1 MDNKS
6 FKELKNE
13 YSSVLRL
20 LPHQLGK
27 SNSKRLPLKFIIYL
41 IGQLVSKLG
50 DALYTF
56 AIPWISYELT
66 HSVIVMGSMYAV
78 SVLPIVLFGPI
89 IGMFVDHWDRRRLM
103 MFADVTRAILVAFV
117 PFMQMLGILQLWQL
131 YVVSFL
137 LAGLSLLFDVS
148 VVAAIPNIVGN
159 KNLTKANASYQL
171 VNQVG
176 DLIGPLLAGIMI
188 TTLGGYRTLWF
199 DVVSFAGTL
208 WAIWRIQTLGK
219 PVAKT
224 RLNEIFRGMGEGL
237 HFLIHDKLNFSLSL
251 QAMIGNFGYSAAYG
265 VLMFFLL
272 STLHLNAAQISYN
285 YAFLGLGGLVG
296 SIIAVPLE
304 RYFRRGVIIPTLLIV
319 GTCGFL
325 YALVTRFWLGPGIAF
340 GIVAICNVAWN
351 TLVASIRQETVPSD
365 MLGRVLGFSRVFTRL
380 AMPLGTMVGS
390 LVSNSISPVAVFAIA
405 AVSKGV
411 EVSIALWSPIR
422 KL

>member
-1 MDNKS
+1 MNNKS

-13 YSSVLRL
+13 ESSVLRL
-20 LPHQLGK
+20 FPYRLG
-27 SNSKRLPLKFIIYL
+27 NFISKQLPLQFLIFL

-89 IGMFVDHWDRRRLM
+89 IGVYVDRWDRRRLM
-103 MFADVTRAILVAFV
+103 MFADVTRAILVALV

-148 VVAAIPNIVGN
+148 VVASIPNIIGN

-171 VNQVG
+171 INQAG
-176 DLIGPLLAGIMI
+176 DLIGPLFAGLMI

-199 DVVSFAGTL
+199 DAVSFAGTL
-208 WAIWRIQTLGK
+208 WAIWRIKTLKK
-219 PVAKT
+219 PVEKT
-224 RLNEIFRGMGEGL
+224 RLSEIFHGMNEGL
-237 HFLIHDKLNFSLSL
+237 HFLTHDKLNLSLSL

-265 VLMFFLL
+265 VLMFYLL
-272 STLHLNAAQISYN
+272 STLHLNAAQVSYN
-285 YAFLGLGGLVG
+285 YSFLGLGGLVG
-296 SIIAVPLE
+296 SIIVVPLE
-304 RYFRRGVIIPTLLIV
+304 RYFQRGVLIPILLIV

-325 YALVTRFWLGPGIAF
+325 YALVTPFWLGPGIAF
-340 GIVAICNVAWN
+340 GIVTICNVAWN
-351 TLVASIRQETVPSD
+351 TIVTSVRQETVPSN
-365 MLGRVLGFSRVFTRL
+365 MLGRVLSFSRVFTRL
-380 AMPLGTMVGS
+380 AMPLGMMVGS
-390 LVSNSISPVAVFAIA
+390 LVSNLISPVAVFAIA

>member
-1 MDNKS
+1 MGN
-6 FKELKNE
+6 
-13 YSSVLRL
+13 
-20 LPHQLGK
+20 P
-27 SNSKRLPLKFIIYL
+27 NSKHLPIQFL
-41 IGQLVSKLG
+41 IFLSGQLVSRLG

-89 IGMFVDHWDRRRLM
+89 IGVCVDHWDRRRLM
-103 MFADVTRAILVAFV
+103 IFADVTQALLVAFI

-137 LAGLSLLFDVS
+137 LAGLSLLFDIS
-148 VVAAIPNIVGN
+148 VVAVIPHLIDN

-171 VNQVG
+171 VNQAG

-188 TTLGGYRTLWF
+188 TTLGGYCTLWF

-224 RLNEIFRGMGEGL
+224 GLNEVFRGMRDGL
-237 HFLIHDKLNFSLSL
+237 DFLIHDKLNFTLSL

-265 VLMFFLL
+265 VLMFYLL

-285 YAFLGLGGLVG
+285 YAFLGFGGLVG
-296 SIIAVPLE
+296 SIIVVPLE
-304 RYFRRGVIIPTLLIV
+304 RYFRRGVIIPILLII

-325 YALVTRFWLGPGIAF
+325 YALVAQFWLGPGIAF
-340 GIVAICNVAWN
+340 GIVTICNVAWN
-351 TLVASIRQETVPSD
+351 TLSTSIRQETVPSN

-380 AMPLGTMVGS
+380 AVPLGVMAGS
-390 LVSNSISPVAVFAIA
+390 LISSLISPVAVFAIA
-405 AVSKGV
+405 AVCKGV
-411 EVSIALWSPIR
+411 EVSIALCSSIR

>member
-1 MDNKS
+1 MNNKS

-13 YSSVLRL
+13 DSSILRL
-20 LPHQLGK
+20 LPHRLDK
-27 SNSKRLPLKFIIYL
+27 FISKQLPLQFRIFL
-41 IGQLVSKLG
+41 IGQLVSRLG

-89 IGMFVDHWDRRRLM
+89 IGACVDHWDRRRLM
-103 MFADVTRAILVAFV
+103 MFADVTRAILVALV
-117 PFMQMLGILQLWQL
+117 PLMQMLGILQLWQL
-131 YVVSFL
+131 YVISFL
-137 LAGLSLLFDVS
+137 LAGLSLLFDIS
-148 VVAAIPNIVGN
+148 VVAVIPHLIDN

-171 VNQVG
+171 VNQAG

-199 DVVSFAGTL
+199 DAVSFAGTL
-208 WAIWRIQTLGK
+208 WAIWRIQTLVK
-219 PVAKT
+219 PVTKT
-224 RLNEIFRGMGEGL
+224 GLSDIFRGMREGL
-237 HFLIHDKLNFSLSL
+237 HFLIHDKLNLTLSL

-265 VLMFFLL
+265 VLMFYLL

-285 YAFLGLGGLVG
+285 YALLGLGGLVG
-296 SIIAVPLE
+296 SIIVVPLE
-304 RYFRRGVIIPTLLIV
+304 RYFRRGVLIPILLIV

-325 YALVTRFWLGPGIAF
+325 YALVSRFWLSPGIAF
-340 GIVAICNVAWN
+340 GIVTICNVAWN
-351 TLVASIRQETVPSD
+351 TLSTSIRQETIPSN

-380 AMPLGTMVGS
+380 AMPLGMMVGS
-390 LVSNSISPVAVFAIA
+390 LVSNSINPVAVFAIA

-411 EVSIALWSPIR
+411 EVSIALLSPIR

>member
-1 MDNKS
+1 MNNKAI
-6 FKELKNE
+6 KELKNE
-13 YSSVLRL
+13 DSSALRL
-20 LPHQLGK
+20 LPHRVGNSISKQLPPQF
-27 SNSKRLPLKFIIYL
+27 LIFL

-50 DALYTF
+50 DALFTF

-89 IGMFVDHWDRRRLM
+89 IGMVVDHWDRRRLM

-148 VVAAIPNIVGN
+148 VVASMPNIIRN

-171 VNQVG
+171 VNQG
-176 DLIGPLLAGIMI
+176 ADLIGPILAGIMI

-208 WAIWRIQTLGK
+208 WAIWRIQSLGK

-224 RLNEIFRGMGEGL
+224 GLSEIFRGMGEGL
-237 HFLIHDKLNFSLSL
+237 RFLIHDKLNFSLSL

-265 VLMFFLL
+265 VLMFYLL
-272 STLHLNAAQISYN
+272 STLHLNAVQISYN
-285 YAFLGLGGLVG
+285 YSFLGLGG
-296 SIIAVPLE
+296 
-304 RYFRRGVIIPTLLIV
+304 
-319 GTCGFL
+319 
-325 YALVTRFWLGPGIAF
+325 
-340 GIVAICNVAWN
+340 
-351 TLVASIRQETVPSD
+351 
-365 MLGRVLGFSRVFTRL
+365 
-380 AMPLGTMVGS
+380 
-390 LVSNSISPVAVFAIA
+390 LVSNSISPVTVFAIA

-411 EVSIALWSPIR
+411 EVSIALWSQIC

>member
-1 MDNKS
+1 MNNKD

-13 YSSVLRL
+13 DNSILRL
-20 LPHQLGK
+20 RARPLDK
-27 SNSKRLPLKFIIYL
+27 YISKQLPLQFL
-41 IGQLVSKLG
+41 VFLSGQLISRLG
-50 DALYTF
+50 DAFYTF

-89 IGMFVDHWDRRRLM
+89 IGVCVDHWDRRRLM
-103 MFADVTRAILVAFV
+103 MFADITRAILVAFI

-131 YVVSFL
+131 YVVSFI
-137 LAGLSLLFDVS
+137 LAGLSLLFDIS
-148 VVAAIPNIVGN
+148 VVAVIPNLIDN

-171 VNQVG
+171 VNQAG
-176 DLIGPLLAGIMI
+176 DLIGPILAGIMI
-188 TTLGGYRTLWF
+188 TTLVGYRTLWL
-199 DVVSFAGTL
+199 DAVSFSGTL
-208 WAIWRIQTLGK
+208 WAIWKIKTLGR
-219 PVAKT
+219 PVVKT
-224 RLNEIFRGMGEGL
+224 GLSEVFRGMREGL
-237 HFLIHDKLNFSLSL
+237 HFLIHDKLNFILSL

-265 VLMFFLL
+265 VLMFYLL

-296 SIIAVPLE
+296 SIIVVPLE
-304 RYFRRGVIIPTLLIV
+304 RYFRRGVIIPILLIV

-325 YALVTRFWLGPGIAF
+325 YALVTQFWLGPGIAF
-340 GIVAICNVAWN
+340 GIVTICNVAWN
-351 TLVASIRQETVPSD
+351 TLSTSIRQETVPSN
-365 MLGRVLGFSRVFTRL
+365 MLGRVLAFSRVLTRL
-380 AMPLGTMVGS
+380 AVPLGVMAGS
-390 LVSNSISPVAVFAIA
+390 LISNSISPVAVFAIA

>member
-1 MDNKS
+1 MLK
-6 FKELKNE
+6 KEQ
-13 YSSVLRL
+13 SSSALRL
-20 LPHQLGK
+20 LLYQLRKSIPEQLQLPH
-27 SNSKRLPLKFIIYL
+27 NFNIFL
-41 IGQLVSKLG
+41 IGQLFSKLG

-56 AIPWISYELT
+56 TIPWISYELT
-66 HSVIVMGSMYAV
+66 HSVIVMGSMFAV

-89 IGMFVDHWDRRRLM
+89 IGILVDRWDRRRLM
-103 MFADVTRAILVAFV
+103 MFADITRAILVAFV

-148 VVAAIPNIVGN
+148 IVAAIPHIVRN
-159 KNLTKANASYQL
+159 EDLTKANASYQL

-188 TTLGGYRTLWF
+188 ISFGGYRTLWF

-208 WAIWRIQTLGK
+208 WAIWRIKTLGK
-219 PVAKT
+219 PVQKIHLYDIY
-224 RLNEIFRGMGEGL
+224 RDMGEGL
-237 HFLIHDKLNFSLSL
+237 HFLIRDKLNFSLSL

-272 STLHLNAAQISYN
+272 STLHLNAVQISYN
-285 YAFLGLGGLVG
+285 YAFIGLGGFVG

-304 RYFRRGVIIPTLLIV
+304 RYFRRGVLIPSLLIV

-351 TLVASIRQETVPSD
+351 TLVASIRQKTVPSD

-405 AVSKGV
+405 AISKGV
-411 EVSIALWSPIR
+411 EVLIALSSPIR

>member
-1 MDNKS
+1 MNNKD

-13 YSSVLRL
+13 DNSILRL
-20 LPHQLGK
+20 RARPLDK
-27 SNSKRLPLKFIIYL
+27 YISKQLPLQFL
-41 IGQLVSKLG
+41 VFLSGQLISRLG
-50 DALYTF
+50 DAFYTF

-89 IGMFVDHWDRRRLM
+89 IGVCVDHWDRRRLM
-103 MFADVTRAILVAFV
+103 MFADITRAILVAFI

-131 YVVSFL
+131 YVVSFI
-137 LAGLSLLFDVS
+137 LAGLSLLFDIS
-148 VVAAIPNIVGN
+148 VVAVIPNLIDN

-171 VNQVG
+171 VNQAG
-176 DLIGPLLAGIMI
+176 DLIGPILAGIMI

-199 DVVSFAGTL
+199 DVVSFTGTL
-208 WAIWRIQTLGK
+208 WAIWLIQTLGK
-219 PVAKT
+219 PVMKT
-224 RLNEIFRGMGEGL
+224 RLSEIFRGMSEGL
-237 HFLIHDKLNFSLSL
+237 HFLTHDKLNLSLSL

-265 VLMFFLL
+265 VLMFYLL
-272 STLHLNAAQISYN
+272 STLHLNAAQVSYN
-285 YAFLGLGGLVG
+285 YSFIGLGGLVG
-296 SIIAVPLE
+296 SIIVVPLE
-304 RYFRRGVIIPTLLIV
+304 RYFRRGVLIPILLIV

-340 GIVAICNVAWN
+340 GIVTICNVAWN
-351 TLVASIRQETVPSD
+351 TLSTSIRQETIPSN

-380 AMPLGTMVGS
+380 AMPLGMMVGS
-390 LVSNSISPVAVFAIA
+390 LVSSSISPIAVFVIA